1 MFFYINWSYII
12 YMLPVYILTL
22 IASMLVNSTYRRYSD
37 KKSYSNMTGAEAARK
52 MLDDNGLY
60 NVRIE
65 RVTGHLTDHYDPRAN
80 VVRLSTEV
88 YDSTS
93 ISSIG
98 VACHECGHALQYA
111 KNYAPIKLRNAI
123 IPITNIGSTLAMPVI
138 LIGILLSM
146 IGEGFAIVAY
156 VGVGMFATCVLFQLI
171 TLPVEINASRRG
183 IAYLRENAVLQ
194 GDELSGAKKV
204 LTAAAF
210 TYVAALATSIA
221 QLMYLLRIVASIRD
235 DN

>member
-1 MFFYINWSYII
+1 MFFYINWSYLI

-22 IASMLVNSTYRRYSD
+22 IASMMVNSTYRRYSNEM
-37 KKSYSNMTGAEAARK
+37 SRTNMTGAEVARR

-60 NVRIE
+60 DVRIE
-65 RVTGHLTDHYDPRAN
+65 KVDGHLTDHYDPRSN

-98 VACHECGHALQYA
+98 VACHECGHAVQYA
-111 KNYAPIKLRNAI
+111 KNYFPIRIRNAV
-123 IPITNIGSTLAMPVI
+123 IPMTNIGSTLAMPLI

-156 VGVGMFATCVLFQLI
+156 VGVGMFAVCVFFQLI

-183 IAYLRENAVLQ
+183 ISYL
-194 GDELSGAKKV
+194 DERGILSSEELPGAKKV

-221 QLMYLLRIVASIRD
+221 QLMYLLRIVASIHN